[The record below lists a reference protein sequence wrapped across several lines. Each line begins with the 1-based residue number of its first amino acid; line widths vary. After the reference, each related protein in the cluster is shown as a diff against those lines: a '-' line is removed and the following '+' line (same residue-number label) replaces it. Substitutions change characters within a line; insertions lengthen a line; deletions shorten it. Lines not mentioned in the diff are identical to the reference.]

1 MLSLAAFY
9 APRGIPPAQI
19 LAASPSELALLAE
32 AREMYQRETF
42 TVMYHAVC
50 AALSEDAAK
59 EAFKIYG

>member
-32 AREMYQRETF
+32 AREIYQKETF
-42 TVMYHAVC
+42 TVIYNAVC

-59 EAFKIYG
+59 EAQKIYG